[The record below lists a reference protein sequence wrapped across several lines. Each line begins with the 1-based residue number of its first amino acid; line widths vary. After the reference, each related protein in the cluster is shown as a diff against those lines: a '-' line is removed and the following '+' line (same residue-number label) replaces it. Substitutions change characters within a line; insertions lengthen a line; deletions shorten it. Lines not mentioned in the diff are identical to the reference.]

1 MSDEFRIRR
10 ATPADLELVMRNRIE
25 MFRDMGGYSE
35 DELAAMARIGE
46 PYFAAGLSNGN
57 YQGWFIEDRSARVV
71 AGAGVTLIEY
81 HPGPRDPTP
90 RRPWIVNVYT
100 VPAFRHRGLA
110 RRLMEAMIAWCR
122 EQGYHSINLHASHF
136 GRPLYQS
143 MGFEPTNEMRL
154 RFK

>member
-10 ATPADLELVMRNRIE
+10 ATPADLELVMHYRIE
-25 MFRDMGGYSE
+25 MFRDMGGFSE
-35 DELAAMARIGE
+35 QQLAAMTRIGQ
-46 PYFAAGLSNGN
+46 PYFAAGLANGN
-57 YQGWFIEDRSARVV
+57 YQGWFFENSEGRVAAV
-71 AGAGVTLIEY
+71 GGVTLVEY
-81 HPGPRDPTP
+81 HPGPLDPTP

-100 VPAFRHRGLA
+100 DPSYRHQGLA
-110 RRLMEAMIAWCR
+110 RRLMQAMIAWCR
-122 EQGYHSINLHASHF
+122 EQGYHSINLHASQF

>member
-10 ATPADLELVMRNRIE
+10 ATPADLELVMRYRIE
-25 MFRDMGGYSE
+25 MFRDMGYSE
-35 DELAAMARIGE
+35 DEIAAMAKNGE
-46 PYFAAGLSNGN
+46 PYFANGLSNGN
-57 YQGWFIEDRSARVV
+57 YQGWFFEDASGRVV
-71 AGAGVTLIEY
+71 ACGGVALIEY

-100 VPAFRHRGLA
+100 EPAYRHRGLA

-122 EQGYHSINLHASHF
+122 EQGYHSINLHASQF

-143 MGFEPTNEMRL
+143 LGFEPTNEMRL